1 MPSPSVQP
9 LLTSTLLLQN
19 LSQTVHESLTKT
31 DASNSTYPSTY
42 PSTSL
47 QKELKYLLKKLIQAL
62 ETTKKLLDSSQVLG
76 SSEPFDVDKY
86 DRQILQPLDVL
97 ITSTLP
103 PSLIQTLTS
112 SYVLPLSPSKQILP
126 LLKNRPPVLC
136 DVFLVLRC
144 VELPVAETAKSK
156 TLEKAAKKTVS
167 AVYVIFSY
175 GRLLTPRFAL
185 TC

>member
-19 LSQTVHESLTKT
+19 ISQTVHESLQQGEAKQAKPPV
-31 DASNSTYPSTY
+31 D
-42 PSTSL
+42 TSL
-47 QKELKYLLKKLIQAL
+47 SATASLKCLLKKLIQAL

-112 SYVLPLSPSKQILP
+112 SYVLPLSPSSRSLLFSSVPSSLILSSIDP
-126 LLKNRPPVLC
+126 LIPLHSSKRPSRP
-136 DVFLVLRC
+136 
-144 VELPVAETAKSK
+144 
-156 TLEKAAKKTVS
+156 
-167 AVYVIFSY
+167 
-175 GRLLTPRFAL
+175 
-185 TC
+185 